1 MMRDWFPCLQSAR
14 FTHAWGGP
22 LGMPRDWMPSVDY
35 DRAAGIA
42 WARGYTGHGVG
53 TSNLA
58 GRALADLV
66 TGRTTALTGLPLVGH
81 RSPLWEPEP
90 LRFLGVRYVQRAF
103 ARMDDSCERTGRAPG
118 GRTLAERLSRH

>member
-1 MMRDWFPCLQSAR
+1 
-14 FTHAWGGP
+14 
-22 LGMPRDWMPSVDY
+22 MPRDWMPSVDH
-35 DRAAGIA
+35 DGRAGLA

-53 TSNLA
+53 ASNLA

-66 TGRTTALTGLPLVGH
+66 AGRSTSLTDLPIVGH

-103 ARMDDSCERTGRAPG
+103 VRMDARGERTGRPPG
-118 GRTLAERLSRH
+118 GRSLAERLSRH